1 MRFVRMLPL
10 CASLALFTPLAA
22 DAQTTFTP
30 GRLFVASLGDDVVI
44 ELDPNGAEI
53 RRIGAGTLQDPR
65 GIAFGP
71 DGNLYVAS
79 STRVHVFAPD
89 GSLLRSLGADSTLS
103 AARGIALGTHG
114 EVFVTSA
121 DRVLVFELDGPFL
134 REFGQN
140 DDLTVPAGLAIGAN
154 GHVFVC
160 SSADNR
166 VFEFDPAGVKV
177 RELGADGDL
186 SIPIGLAFG
195 PDGRLWVSSLF
206 AGNVVGLDIDGEVAS
221 GAVVFDDAALA
232 LPTGLAFGPNGN
244 LFVASLVGNGVRE
257 FGLDGSYLGSWPST
271 TTAPFPEGVA
281 FRAHRFSAR
290 VSGELA
296 RTGQKTIKRKEDVV
310 VSFTPGSRTLML
322 ALTDVETNTSDL
334 ATEFG
339 TRWYVLHG
347 FEAFATPVAT
357 SRVYQGFGFV
367 EPVQE
372 AGVVSMPMRVTGVL
386 QSAYFASRFVPK
398 KAAGSLHL
406 ADATAVFS
414 GSVKTKKALN

>member
-1 MRFVRMLPL
+1 
-10 CASLALFTPLAA
+10 
-22 DAQTTFTP
+22 
-30 GRLFVASLGDDVVI
+30 
-44 ELDPNGAEI
+44 
-53 RRIGAGTLQDPR
+53 
-65 GIAFGP
+65 
-71 DGNLYVAS
+71 
-79 STRVHVFAPD
+79 
-89 GSLLRSLGADSTLS
+89 
-103 AARGIALGTHG
+103 
-114 EVFVTSA
+114 
-121 DRVLVFELDGPFL
+121 
-134 REFGQN
+134 
-140 DDLTVPAGLAIGAN
+140 
-154 GHVFVC
+154 
-160 SSADNR
+160 
-166 VFEFDPAGVKV
+166 
-177 RELGADGDL
+177 
-186 SIPIGLAFG
+186 
-195 PDGRLWVSSLF
+195 VSSLF

-281 FRAHRFSAR
+281 FAPHRFSAR

-357 SRVYQGFGFV
+357 SCVYQGFGFV

>member
-1 MRFVRMLPL
+1 MRFAHPL
-10 CASLALFTPLAA
+10 LICASLALTAPLVAE
-22 DAQTTFTP
+22 AQTAFSP

-44 ELDPNGAEI
+44 ELDPTGVEA
-53 RRIGAGTLQDPR
+53 RRLGAGTLVDPR

-89 GSLLRSLGADSTLS
+89 GTLVRSLGENTSLS
-103 AARGIALGTHG
+103 AARGLALGTHG
-114 EVFVTSA
+114 EVFVTSL
-121 DRVLVFELDGPFL
+121 DRVLVFEIDGTFL
-134 REFGQN
+134 REFGQD

-166 VFEFDPAGVKV
+166 VFEFDPAGTKV
-177 RELGADGDL
+177 RELGSDGDL

-206 AGNVVGLDIDGEVAS
+206 GANVVGLDVDGTVAS
-221 GAVVFDDAALA
+221 GTVVFDDAALA
-232 LPTGLAFGPNGN
+232 FPTGLAFGPNGD

-257 FGLDGSYLGSWPST
+257 FSLGGTYLGSWPSA

-281 FRAHRFSAR
+281 FSPHRFSAR
-290 VSGELA
+290 ISGELS
-296 RTGQKTIKRKEDVV
+296 RTGQKSIKRKEDAVI
-310 VSFTPGSRTLML
+310 SFTPGSRTLML

-334 ATEFG
+334 ASEFG
-339 TRWYVLHG
+339 TDWYVLHG
-347 FEAFATPVAT
+347 FEAFATPLAT
-357 SRVYQGFGFV
+357 TRVFQGFGFV

-372 AGVVSMPMRVTGVL
+372 AGVASMPMRVSGVT
-386 QSAYFASRFVPK
+386 QTSYFAPRFVPK
-398 KAAGSLHL
+398 KAAGSLHV